1 MWIKAHASL
10 TRHPKTKRLGRTL
23 GISVPEAIGHLMM
36 LWLWAMDY
44 AQDGDLSC
52 FEPEDI
58 ADAAGW
64 DGDPDQLIDA
74 LLSCS
79 PRGHGFL
86 DRTEDGGLVLH
97 EWDEHCGDEFERR
110 RKDAE
115 RKRTARQKDIQRTHD
130 EETMDATRPSDGHP
144 TDIQRTSDG
153 HPTPVRRER
162 RGEER
167 RRDIP
172 PLPPQGGGGG
182 DGGGDAPRS
191 EPEHGPPPAV
201 PVEAFGEG
209 FEAAAIAGCTLS
221 QVIEAWNGELGPLG
235 FPRVAKGTPARE
247 RAFRARVAERVERR
261 DLTWWRERIAQLA
274 ASPFM
279 CQSAREKAGWLGL
292 DWLLNEHNLVKVVEG
307 KYDGER
313 IPRARDRPPE
323 TYEEAVARYRGEG
336 SVVDAEFGEVMTCS
350 ERTSLV
356 SSSSWPVPLT

>member
-1 MWIKAHASL
+1 
-10 TRHPKTKRLGRTL
+10 
-23 GISVPEAIGHLMM
+23 M
-36 LWLWAMDY
+36 LVGYDATDV
-44 AQDGDLSC
+44 
-52 FEPEDI
+52 

-64 DGDPDQLIDA
+64 EGDPSAFIDA
-74 LLSCS
+74 LVSSGNVEL
-79 PRGHGFL
+79 
-86 DRTEDGGLVLH
+86 TEDGISLVGWETLY
-97 EWDEHCGDEFERR
+97 GDLEQKRKAHATYMKERR
-110 RKDAE
+110 ADVSDA
-115 RKRTARQKDIQRTHD
+115 A
-130 EETMDATRPSDGHP
+130 
-144 TDIQRTSDG
+144 
-153 HPTPVRRER
+153 PTPNGHVSA
-162 RGEER
+162 
-167 RRDIP
+167 RDQNVNARDHHVSARDQNVNAEKEKEKEIEKKTSP
-172 PLPPQGGGGG
+172 PCPPQGGRGG

-191 EPEHGPPPAV
+191 EPEPEAPPDMTAEPS
-201 PVEAFGEG
+201 
-209 FEAAAIAGCTLS
+209 EAAAVDGCTLS

-247 RAFRARVAERVERR
+247 RAFHARVAERVERR

-279 CQSAREKAGWLGL
+279 CQSAREKAGWLTL
-292 DWLLNEHNLVKVVEG
+292 DWLLNEHNIVKLTEG